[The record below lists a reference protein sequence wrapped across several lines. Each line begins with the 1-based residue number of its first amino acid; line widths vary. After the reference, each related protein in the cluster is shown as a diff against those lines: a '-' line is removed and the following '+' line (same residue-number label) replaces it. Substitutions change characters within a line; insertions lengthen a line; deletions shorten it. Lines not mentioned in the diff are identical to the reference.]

1 MLEQSAYRRQNDLP
15 PRQRDDF
22 DNALAVTWMR
32 AAALD
37 GGDVDGDGDTDYFD
51 ARAMADNV
59 RELLATIQRGDLV
72 SAVEKSKGEAVAA
85 AYFKQLDGLGYAEVV
100 ELAGDLDL
108 GPYAAQVK
116 RQSYCAQ
123 HARTSG
129 VVPNS
134 MRGLES
140 RITAKRCDR

>member
-1 MLEQSAYRRQNDLP
+1 VPNVIVVVRPGEKIA
-15 PRQRDDF
+15 
-22 DNALAVTWMR
+22 
-32 AAALD
+32 
-37 GGDVDGDGDTDYFD
+37 VDGTLIEG
-51 ARAMADNV
+51 N
-59 RELLATIQRGDLV
+59 
-72 SAVEKSKGEAVAA
+72 SAVDESMLTGESLPVEKSKGEAVAA
-85 AYFKQLDGLGYAEVV
+85 AYFKQLDGLGYDEFV

-108 GPYAAQVK
+108 GSYAAQMK

-123 HARTSG
+123 QQARTGG